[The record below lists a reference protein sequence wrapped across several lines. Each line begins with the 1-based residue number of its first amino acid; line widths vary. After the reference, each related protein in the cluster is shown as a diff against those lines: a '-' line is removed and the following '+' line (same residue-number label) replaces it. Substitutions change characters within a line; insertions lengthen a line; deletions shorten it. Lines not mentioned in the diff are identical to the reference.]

1 MFYLRNLRVRLQ
13 ERRNRLYKTDLRT
26 YDAELRYFLQFLDD
40 NTYIRS
46 LLATLDADTSVD
58 FEQWATELSDMREL
72 QFPQHEEGRAKVC
85 YGILRRCVSDEHG
98 DNTLEW
104 LRHFGSVSNFDA
116 RFRDFTEAVVDL
128 FINFLRDQIDD
139 GGNVLYLIERF
150 KLKAQWF
157 RRKEL
162 YLLYQGDTSVGEASL
177 DQELR
182 ASLFEGG
189 VDYPFSQPS
198 SPLGRADIVALLGSD
213 DPLVL
218 EVKVFDPALSKSKSH
233 LRQGFH
239 QVFRYASDY
248 NQSLGYLV
256 TFNCSDRQLAISSEE
271 PSGAE
276 FPPRIT
282 YGGKT
287 FFVIPI
293 DIIPTQLRRARRS
306 QQVGW
311 SLVTRTSLMGNQC
324 LSVRS

>member
-13 ERRNRLYKTDLRT
+13 ERRNRLYKTDFRT
-26 YDAELRYFLQFLDD
+26 YDAELRYFLRFLDD
-40 NTYIRS
+40 NSYIRS
-46 LLATLDADTSVD
+46 LRTMLDANTSVD
-58 FEQWATELSDMREL
+58 FEQWATELPDMREV
-72 QFPQHEEGRAKVC
+72 QFPQHEEGRAKAC

-98 DNTLEW
+98 DNTLGWSQYFSSE
-104 LRHFGSVSNFDA
+104 SNFDA
-116 RFRDFTEAVVDL
+116 RLRDFTEAVVDPL
-128 FINFLRDQIDD
+128 INFLHDQIDD

-150 KLKAQWF
+150 KLKAEWF
-157 RRKEL
+157 RRKDL
-162 YLLYQGDTSVGEASL
+162 YALYKGDTSAGEASL

-182 ASLFEGG
+182 ANLFEGG
-189 VDYPFSQPS
+189 IDYPFSQPS
-198 SPLGRADIVALLGSD
+198 SPSGKADIVALLGSD

-218 EVKVFDPALSKSKSH
+218 EVKVFDPVLSRGKSH

-239 QVFRYASDY
+239 QVLRYAGDY

-256 TFNCSDRQLAISSEE
+256 IFNCSDRQLAISSEE

-293 DIIPTQLRRARRS
+293 DIHPDTASASKEKPSSRLAIGYRDLID
-306 QQVGW
+306 G
-311 SLVTRTSLMGNQC
+311 
-324 LSVRS
+324 